1 VKPVP
6 EMTYLEAINSGL
18 REAMR
23 ENEDVWC
30 LGQDIGVFGGAF
42 KVTAGLF
49 EEFGSERVLDTPI
62 SESAMVGA
70 AVGSALEGMRP
81 VLEFQFSDFASCG
94 FDPLVNVAGKMYYR
108 QRLSVSITVRLPCG
122 GGFSGG
128 PFHSQS
134 PEAWFMHAP
143 GLKVVAP
150 ATPHD
155 AKGLLVHAIHDNN
168 PVLFMEHKHLYRRI
182 KGDVPDGIY
191 ETPFSAQV
199 VREGEDLTIIAYGAM
214 LHTALTVADAVDN
227 ASIEVLD
234 LRSLTPLDESAIIGS
249 VAKTSRVIIL
259 DEAPETCAPGAQV
272 AAVIAQ
278 HAFGDLDAPV
288 VRVTTPDEPI
298 PFAPSLEA
306 AVLPG
311 PQRLRQAVDELLAY

>member
-1 VKPVP
+1 MP
-6 EMTYLEAINSGL
+6 EMTYLQAITSGL
-18 REAMR
+18 RDAMR
-23 ENEDVWC
+23 DDEDVWC

-42 KVTAGLF
+42 KVTQGLI
-49 EEFGSERVLDTPI
+49 EEFGAERVLDTPI
-62 SESAMVGA
+62 SEAAMVGA

-81 VLEFQFSDFASCG
+81 VLEFQFADFAACG
-94 FDPLVNVAGKMYYR
+94 FDLLVNVAGKLYYR

-134 PEAWFMHAP
+134 PEAWFMHSP

-150 ATPHD
+150 ATPRD
-155 AKGLLVHAIHDNN
+155 AKGLLISAIRDDN
-168 PVLFMEHKHLYRRI
+168 PVVFMEHKHLYRRI
-182 KGDVPDGIY
+182 KGEVPEGLY
-191 ETPFSAQV
+191 ETPFSADIA
-199 VREGEDLTIIAYGAM
+199 REGQDLTIIAYGAM
-214 LHTALTVADAVDN
+214 VHTALSVAEAVDT

-234 LRSLTPLDESAIIGS
+234 LRSLTPLDEDAILAS
-249 VAKTSRVIIL
+249 VAKTSRVIIV

-272 AAVIAQ
+272 AALIAQ
-278 HAFGDLDAPV
+278 RAFGDLDAPLI
-288 VRVTTPDEPI
+288 RVATPDEPI

-311 PQRLRQAVDELLAY
+311 PERLREAVDELLAY